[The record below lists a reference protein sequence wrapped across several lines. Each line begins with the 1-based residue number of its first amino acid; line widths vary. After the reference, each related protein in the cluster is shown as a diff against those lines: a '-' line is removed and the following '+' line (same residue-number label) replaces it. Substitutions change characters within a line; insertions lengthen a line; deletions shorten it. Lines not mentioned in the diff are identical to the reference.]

1 MTSQALPMPAG
12 TPHGSAHRRIGS
24 AVLAAMDKA
33 LCVACTAI
41 IVAFSTLLIAQ
52 VGLRQAGEPLFW
64 VEELCQYLMV
74 YLCFLGSALAWGRR
88 EHLVVDF
95 LPSLLGAAWSRALV
109 MAVDAIVLAFAAWAT
124 FASAQFAIYS
134 MRKISISLEAPVGYG
149 YLGAPAGFAIIAL
162 QSLVFLACARGST
175 AMVAH
180 ARELEEVGM

>member
-1 MTSQALPMPAG
+1 MTTGALSMAAAAPAG
-12 TPHGSAHRRIGS
+12 DARARAGSA
-24 AVLAAMDKA
+24 ALAAIDKL
-33 LCVACTAI
+33 LCVACAAI
-41 IVAFSTLLIAQ
+41 IVAFSALLIAQ
-52 VGLRQAGEPLFW
+52 VGLRQVGEPLFW
-64 VEELCQYLMV
+64 IEEVCQYLMV

-95 LPSLLGAAWSRALV
+95 LPSLLGERWGRVLV
-109 MAVDAIVLAFAAWAT
+109 MAVDAVVFAFAAWAT
-124 FASAQFAIYS
+124 FASAQFALYS

>member
-1 MTSQALPMPAG
+1 MTVQALPVPAG
-12 TPHGSAHRRIGS
+12 TPAGDARVRIGS
-24 AVLAAMDKA
+24 AALAAIDKA
-33 LCVACTAI
+33 LCVACAAI
-41 IVAFSTLLIAQ
+41 IVAFSALLIAQ
-52 VGLRQAGEPLFW
+52 VGLRQVGEPLFW
-64 VEELCQYLMV
+64 IEELCQYMMV

-95 LPSLLGAAWSRALV
+95 LPSLLGEGPRRALV
-109 MAVDAIVLAFAAWAT
+109 MAVDAVVFAFAAWAT
-124 FASAQFAIYS
+124 FASAQFALYS

-180 ARELEEVGM
+180 ARELQEVGM